1 MLESIL
7 PGLDLMM
14 IGMSIV
20 FSFLL
25 LLIIATKQ
33 MSLIVGSVF
42 DDTSLIK
49 KVDTNGP
56 EIISNQEKQ
65 IITEVL
71 GLHKSWQTRIE
82 ESLKLY

>member
-1 MLESIL
+1 MIESIL

-25 LLIIATKQ
+25 LLIIATKL

-49 KVDTNGP
+49 KVDTNGH

-71 GLHKSWQTRIE
+71 GLHKS
-82 ESLKLY
+82 

>member
-25 LLIIATKQ
+25 LLIIATKL

-49 KVDTNGP
+49 KVDSNGP

-65 IITEVL
+65 IIIEVL
-71 GLHKSWQTRIE
+71 GLHKS
-82 ESLKLY
+82 

>member
-1 MLESIL
+1 MIESIL

-25 LLIIATKQ
+25 LLIIATKL
-33 MSLIVGSVF
+33 MSLIVGFVSN
-42 DDTSLIK
+42 DTSSIK
-49 KVDTNGP
+49 KIDTCGS

-65 IITEVL
+65 IIIEVL
-71 GLHKSWQTRIE
+71 GLHKS
-82 ESLKLY
+82 

>member
-25 LLIIATKQ
+25 LLIISTKL

-65 IITEVL
+65 IIIEVL
-71 GLHKSWQTRIE
+71 GLHKS
-82 ESLKLY
+82 

>member
-1 MLESIL
+1 MIESIL

-25 LLIIATKQ
+25 LLIIATKL

-42 DDTSLIK
+42 DETSLIK
-49 KVDTNGP
+49 KVDTNGS

-71 GLHKSWQTRIE
+71 GLHKS
-82 ESLKLY
+82 

>member
-1 MLESIL
+1 MLETIL

-25 LLIIATKQ
+25 LLIIATKL

-71 GLHKSWQTRIE
+71 GLHKS
-82 ESLKLY
+82 

>member
-1 MLESIL
+1 MIESIL

-25 LLIIATKQ
+25 LLIIATKL

-42 DDTSLIK
+42 DDTSLTK

-71 GLHKSWQTRIE
+71 GLHKS
-82 ESLKLY
+82 

>member
-1 MLESIL
+1 
-7 PGLDLMM
+7 
-14 IGMSIV
+14 
-20 FSFLL
+20 
-25 LLIIATKQ
+25 

-42 DDTSLIK
+42 DDTSLIN

-71 GLHKSWQTRIE
+71 GLHKS
-82 ESLKLY
+82 

>member
-1 MLESIL
+1 MIESIL

-25 LLIIATKQ
+25 LLIIATKL

-42 DDTSLIK
+42 DDTSLIN
-49 KVDTNGP
+49 KVDTNRP

-71 GLHKSWQTRIE
+71 GLHKS
-82 ESLKLY
+82 

>member
-1 MLESIL
+1 MIESIL

-20 FSFLL
+20 FLFLL
-25 LLIIATKQ
+25 LLIIATKL

-56 EIISNQEKQ
+56 ETISNQEKQ
-65 IITEVL
+65 IIIEVL
-71 GLHKSWQTRIE
+71 GLHKS
-82 ESLKLY
+82 

>member
-1 MLESIL
+1 MIESIL
-7 PGLDLMM
+7 PGLHLMM
-14 IGMSIV
+14 MGMSIV

-25 LLIIATKQ
+25 LLIIATKL

-42 DDTSLIK
+42 DDTSLIN

-71 GLHKSWQTRIE
+71 GLHKS
-82 ESLKLY
+82 

>member
-14 IGMSIV
+14 IGMSVV

-25 LLIIATKQ
+25 LLIIATKL

-71 GLHKSWQTRIE
+71 GLHKS
-82 ESLKLY
+82 

>member
-1 MLESIL
+1 MIESIL
-7 PGLDLMM
+7 PGLDLMT

-25 LLIIATKQ
+25 LLIIATKL

-56 EIISNQEKQ
+56 KIISNQEKQ

-71 GLHKSWQTRIE
+71 GLHKS
-82 ESLKLY
+82 

>member
-25 LLIIATKQ
+25 LLIIATKL

-42 DDTSLIK
+42 DDTSIIN
-49 KVDTNGP
+49 KVDTNGHWY
-56 EIISNQEKQ
+56 QLYLLLKCHQKQ
-65 IITEVL
+65 ILQSNSLVL
-71 GLHKSWQTRIE
+71 LQ
-82 ESLKLY
+82 L

>member
-1 MLESIL
+1 MIESIL

-25 LLIIATKQ
+25 LLIIATKL

-49 KVDTNGP
+49 KVDTNCP
-56 EIISNQEKQ
+56 EIISNEEKQ

-71 GLHKSWQTRIE
+71 GLHKS
-82 ESLKLY
+82 

>member
-1 MLESIL
+1 MIESIL

-25 LLIIATKQ
+25 LLIIATKL
-33 MSLIVGSVF
+33 MSLIVGFVSN
-42 DDTSLIK
+42 DTSLIK

-65 IITEVL
+65 IIIEVL
-71 GLHKSWQTRIE
+71 GLHKS
-82 ESLKLY
+82 

>member
-25 LLIIATKQ
+25 LLIIATKL
-33 MSLIVGSVF
+33 MSLIAGFVF

-71 GLHKSWQTRIE
+71 GLHKS
-82 ESLKLY
+82 

>member
-1 MLESIL
+1 MIESIL

-25 LLIIATKQ
+25 LLIIATKL

-42 DDTSLIK
+42 DDTSLTN
-49 KVDTNGP
+49 KVDTNSP

-71 GLHKSWQTRIE
+71 GLHKS
-82 ESLKLY
+82 

>member
-1 MLESIL
+1 MIESIL

-25 LLIIATKQ
+25 LLIIATKL
-33 MSLIVGSVF
+33 MSLIVGSIF

-49 KVDTNGP
+49 KVDTSGSK
-56 EIISNQEKQ
+56 IISNQEKQ
-65 IITEVL
+65 IIIEVL
-71 GLHKSWQTRIE
+71 GLHKS
-82 ESLKLY
+82 

>member
-25 LLIIATKQ
+25 LLIISTKL

-71 GLHKSWQTRIE
+71 GLHKS
-82 ESLKLY
+82 

>member
-1 MLESIL
+1 
-7 PGLDLMM
+7 
-14 IGMSIV
+14 MSIV

-25 LLIIATKQ
+25 LLIIATKL

-49 KVDTNGP
+49 KFDTNGP

-65 IITEVL
+65 IIIEVL
-71 GLHKSWQTRIE
+71 GLHKS
-82 ESLKLY
+82 

>member
-25 LLIIATKQ
+25 LLIIATKL

-49 KVDTNGP
+49 KVDTNGL

-71 GLHKSWQTRIE
+71 GLHKS
-82 ESLKLY
+82 

>member
-1 MLESIL
+1 MIESIL

-25 LLIIATKQ
+25 LLIIATKI
-33 MSLIVGSVF
+33 MSLIVGFVF
-42 DDTSLIK
+42 VDTSLNN
-49 KVDTNGP
+49 KVNTNGS

-65 IITEVL
+65 IIIEVL
-71 GLHKSWQTRIE
+71 GLHKS
-82 ESLKLY
+82 

>member
-25 LLIIATKQ
+25 LLIIATKL

-49 KVDTNGP
+49 KVDTIGP

-65 IITEVL
+65 IIIEVL
-71 GLHKSWQTRIE
+71 GLHKS
-82 ESLKLY
+82 

>member
-1 MLESIL
+1 MIESIL

-25 LLIIATKQ
+25 LLIIATKL

-42 DDTSLIK
+42 DETSLIK

-71 GLHKSWQTRIE
+71 GLHKS
-82 ESLKLY
+82 

>member
-1 MLESIL
+1 MMESIL

-25 LLIIATKQ
+25 LLIIATKL

-71 GLHKSWQTRIE
+71 GLHKS
-82 ESLKLY
+82 

>member
-1 MLESIL
+1 MIESIL

-25 LLIIATKQ
+25 LLIIATKL

-42 DDTSLIK
+42 DDTSLINK
-49 KVDTNGP
+49 FDTNGP

-71 GLHKSWQTRIE
+71 GLHKS
-82 ESLKLY
+82 

>member
-25 LLIIATKQ
+25 LLIIATKL
-33 MSLIVGSVF
+33 MSLIVRFVF

-65 IITEVL
+65 IIIEVL
-71 GLHKSWQTRIE
+71 GLHKS
-82 ESLKLY
+82 

>member
-1 MLESIL
+1 MIESIL

-14 IGMSIV
+14 VGMSIV

-25 LLIIATKQ
+25 LLIIATKL

-42 DDTSLIK
+42 DDTSLIN
-49 KVDTNGP
+49 KVDTNVP
-56 EIISNQEKQ
+56 EIVSNQEKQ

-71 GLHKSWQTRIE
+71 GLHKS
-82 ESLKLY
+82 

>member
-1 MLESIL
+1 MIESIL

-25 LLIIATKQ
+25 LLIIATKL

-42 DDTSLIK
+42 DDISLIK

-56 EIISNQEKQ
+56 EIVSNQEKQ

-71 GLHKSWQTRIE
+71 GLHKS
-82 ESLKLY
+82 

>member
-1 MLESIL
+1 MIESIL

-25 LLIIATKQ
+25 LLIIATKL

-49 KVDTNGP
+49 KVDANGP

-71 GLHKSWQTRIE
+71 GLHKS
-82 ESLKLY
+82 

>member
-1 MLESIL
+1 MIESIL

-25 LLIIATKQ
+25 LLIIATKL

-42 DDTSLIK
+42 DDTSLIE
-49 KVDTNGP
+49 KVEINGP
-56 EIISNQEKQ
+56 ERISNQEKQ

-71 GLHKSWQTRIE
+71 GVHKS
-82 ESLKLY
+82 

>member
-1 MLESIL
+1 MIESIL
-7 PGLDLMM
+7 PGLNLMM

-25 LLIIATKQ
+25 LLIIATKL

-42 DDTSLIK
+42 NDTSLIK

-71 GLHKSWQTRIE
+71 GLHKS
-82 ESLKLY
+82 

>member
-1 MLESIL
+1 MMESIL

-25 LLIIATKQ
+25 LLIIATKL

-42 DDTSLIK
+42 NDTSLIK

-71 GLHKSWQTRIE
+71 GLHKS
-82 ESLKLY
+82 